1 MSNKTKKYFFLISN
15 AFVPLLLGLAI
26 YVFMK
31 NGTYINSFLGVEFN
45 YSPKTVLGIFIA
57 NWFCDFL
64 WSYALVFA
72 LYLVLSPFKNNLIF
86 SCVTSALLGLIL
98 ELLQGTNILS
108 GTFDW
113 WDIIIEIVAVII
125 ALLILKKTNKKD
137 DS

>member
-1 MSNKTKKYFFLISN
+1 MSNKTKKILFLISN

-31 NGTYINSFLGVEFN
+31 NGTYINSFLGDEFN

-125 ALLILKKTNKKD
+125 ALLNLKKTNKKD

>member
-1 MSNKTKKYFFLISN
+1 MSNKTKKILFLISN

-137 DS
+137 DT

>member
-1 MSNKTKKYFFLISN
+1 
-15 AFVPLLLGLAI
+15 
-26 YVFMK
+26 MK

-64 WSYALVFA
+64 WSYALVFV

-125 ALLILKKTNKKD
+125 AMSIINKTNKKD

>member
-1 MSNKTKKYFFLISN
+1 MSNKTKKILFLISN

-125 ALLILKKTNKKD
+125 ALLILKKTNKKG

>member
-1 MSNKTKKYFFLISN
+1 MSNKTKKILFLISN

-113 WDIIIEIVAVII
+113 WDIITEIVAVII

>member
-1 MSNKTKKYFFLISN
+1 MSNKTKKILFLISN